1 MDQEANKIEVL
12 IIGAG
17 PAGLATSAC
26 LNRLGI
32 PNVVLEREDC
42 SASLWRRRSYDRLK
56 LHLAKQFCELPHM
69 AFPRHAPT
77 FVPKQGF
84 TAYLDEYVTRFG
96 INPRYNRRVTS
107 ASHEGGW
114 GVEADDVATGGKEVY
129 VAEFLVVATG
139 ENGEGVIPAIEGLK
153 ESFGGE
159 YMHSSDYKN
168 GHRFAGKNVLVVGC
182 GNSGMEIAYDL
193 SKSNA
198 NVSLVVRSPVH
209 VLTKCI
215 VQMAMTIMKLKIFPV
230 KLVDTLCLFL
240 AKMSMGDTSRYGLQ
254 RPKLGPFLLKMK
266 TGRSPTIDVGCLN
279 LIKSGNIRVVQ
290 SIKSIEGNR
299 VKFVNGENK
308 NIDAIIFATGYKSNV
323 ARWLQVNITMF
334 PLSFSK
340 RQFPDHWK
348 GQNGLYCAG
357 FARQGLVGISRDA
370 QSIAR
375 DIDMLI
381 QRRSIL

>member
-1 MDQEANKIEVL
+1 MEQESVTVL

-84 TAYLDEYVTRFG
+84 TAYLDESVPRFG
-96 INPRYNRRVTS
+96 ITPRYTRRVTS

-114 GVEADDVATGGKEVY
+114 VVEADDVATGGKEVY

-159 YMHSSDYKN
+159 YMHSILARAMASERPD
-168 GHRFAGKNVLVVGC
+168 FADVARASVLATRKK
-182 GNSGMEIAYDL
+182 SESPIASRADAIL
-193 SKSNA
+193 AACSSA
-198 NVSLVVRSPVH
+198 
-209 VLTKCI
+209 
-215 VQMAMTIMKLKIFPV
+215 VQMAMTILKLKILPV
-230 KLVDTLCLFL
+230 KLVDTLCMFL
-240 AKMSMGDTSRYGLQ
+240 AKMSMGDTSTYGLQ

-323 ARWLQVNITMF
+323 ARWLQVKDGDLFNDNGMPEREF
-334 PLSFSK
+334 P
-340 RQFPDHWK
+340 
-348 GQNGLYCAG
+348 N
-357 FARQGLVGISRDA
+357 
-370 QSIAR
+370 
-375 DIDMLI
+375 
-381 QRRSIL
+381 